1 MRMTKNTTT
10 TAPAIAPHSAGSRG
24 DSAGEG
30 GKVVVI
36 PVVGDDSVVESV
48 VEVVVGGGEEVV
60 EGGEEVGLTGVGVS
74 DDVVTGSR
82 VEVKREN

>member
-1 MRMTKNTTT
+1 MTKNTTT
-10 TAPAIAPHSAGSRG
+10 RAPAIAPHSAGSRG

-36 PVVGDDSVVESV
+36 PVVGEDSVVESV
-48 VEVVVGGGEEVV
+48 VEVVVGGGEEV
-60 EGGEEVGLTGVGVS
+60 GLTGVGAS